1 MDTKQ
6 EIWQLLGLLAVRGE
20 GTGSLGVLCVC
31 VCVGV
36 PLYSASE
43 LGLNCSNSSSNQ
55 GAFNFMCTVKLDA
68 TWLRG
73 GVQRVR
79 GKEGMR
85 GRGWRGGGW
94 WMDGGWRRL
103 EGRLAA

>member
-20 GTGSLGVLCVC
+20 GTGSLGVLC

-55 GAFNFMCTVKLDA
+55 GAFNFMCTDEVECPLVKRWSA
-68 TWLRG
+68 E
-73 GVQRVR
+73 GV
-79 GKEGMR
+79 
-85 GRGWRGGGW
+85 
-94 WMDGGWRRL
+94 
-103 EGRLAA
+103 